1 MLSAVRIIEYLGL
14 QPLLIEGG
22 HFRQSYRAA
31 ESISSDAL
39 PARYQRDKQ
48 LCTAIYYL
56 LTSDPDSFSA
66 LHRLPTDEIYHFYL
80 GDPVEMLLL
89 RPEGGSQLLQLG
101 PDLLAGHHVQF
112 VVPGGVWQGLRL
124 AVGGSFALMGTTM
137 APGYDD
143 DDYVGGEAEAL
154 IERYPDRVQLI
165 RSLSRPVG

>member
-1 MLSAVRIIEYLGL
+1 MLSADRIIKLL
-14 QPLLIEGG
+14 DLRPLPREGG

-39 PARYQRDKQ
+39 PVRYQRDKQ

-89 RPEGGSQLLQLG
+89 YPDGISEQVILG
-101 PDLLAGHHVQF
+101 QDLLASQQIQF
-112 VVPGGVWQGLRL
+112 VVPRDVWQGSRL
-124 AVGGSFALMGTTM
+124 VAGGLFALLGATM
-137 APGYDD
+137 APGYDEQ
-143 DDYVGGEAEAL
+143 DYVAGEPTEL
-154 IERYPDRVQLI
+154 IRRYPDQAQLI
-165 RSLSRPVG
+165 RSLSRRLD

>member
-14 QPLLIEGG
+14 QPLPIEGG

-31 ESISSDAL
+31 ESISGDAL
-39 PARYQRDKQ
+39 PARYQRAKP

-66 LHRLPTDEIYHFYL
+66 IHRLPTDEIWHFYL

-89 RPEGGSQLLQLG
+89 YQDGRSETLMLG
-101 PDLLAGHHVQF
+101 HVVLSGQQVQF
-112 VVPGGVWQGLRL
+112 VVPSGVWQAARL
-124 AVGGSFALMGTTM
+124 AEGSQFALMGTTM

-143 DDYVGGEAEAL
+143 GDYTGGGRQVL
-154 IERYPDRVQLI
+154 SERYPDRADLI
-165 RSLSRPVG
+165 RKLTRE